1 MKNSL
6 AKLLL
11 WILIVMDED
20 VYDYHR
26 LDSAIDSI
34 EINKHDIDKG
44 LDNINEHMERIL
56 HR

>member
-6 AKLLL
+6 VKLLL
-11 WILIVMDED
+11 WILVVLDED